1 MSFVQFGRA
10 ILSTCVFSNPR
21 QHIFIFHVPPLP
33 SSFIVDNFLTCVVLC
48 TVFLFFFL
56 CFLQGGALRGVM
68 DPPGGRPGTRL
79 RSQDARQTRRDER
92 EFVVQMHSCVPFP
105 LGVMG
110 RRGVLASFGSAPTSV
125 LSSAGVSAVEG
136 LCSVVVQPNSS
147 TTHVCSG
154 YCRLSSGS
162 AVCTFLSA
170 SPSGCAFAGLP
181 VVEPPSTAC
190 DDGVHGA
197 GPVLGSGQIV
207 VGVGSSLAQSATLE
221 GGSGAIQVAQGSFFD
236 GEQLAGPSGVAV
248 DSSGSSPRR
257 RVHRKKHHGWSS
269 RKKSAGGRAA
279 SVGGVCPAAQWLL
292 YRVTGLRVRFSS
304 NLHECSAYPAGILD
318 IEVAWQHPVTEAEA
332 GCSWLTLLG
341 IAEQCMDWIIAD
353 WVQRF
358 VPGHVV
364 YFHGT
369 PFAAD
374 GVINS
379 SEPDPVRLAQ
389 WCQWRDGFKGDEH
402 DRMIE
407 AGVPA
412 GLVPIRQGASGI
424 GAVSG
429 GIQGSAYRELVPY
442 CLNAIRTRFS
452 SCSAERASYP
462 LGVLEFEVAWLEPV
476 SQAEAGCTWMSL
488 LGLAEGRMDWL
499 FADWVQRYGRGVVGY
514 HHGDSPD
521 GTTTRVPDP
530 FRLEEWR
537 LWQAGRLV
545 DERVRMMAAGIPKK
559 LLPP

>member
-1 MSFVQFGRA
+1 
-10 ILSTCVFSNPR
+10 
-21 QHIFIFHVPPLP
+21 
-33 SSFIVDNFLTCVVLC
+33 
-48 TVFLFFFL
+48 
-56 CFLQGGALRGVM
+56 M
-68 DPPGGRPGTRL
+68 DAPGGRSGTRL
-79 RSQDARQTRRDER
+79 RSRDARQARRDER
-92 EFVVQMHSCVPFP
+92 EFVVQMDACLPSPVGDMVRR
-105 LGVMG
+105 GVMG
-110 RRGVLASFGSAPTSV
+110 SVGFAPTSV
-125 LSSAGVSAVEG
+125 LSSAGVDVVGG
-136 LCSVVVQPNSS
+136 LGSVVVQPNSS

-154 YCRLSSGS
+154 YCVVCSDS
-162 AVCTFLSA
+162 AGCPAPVA

-181 VVEPPSTAC
+181 VLGPSSYVIRG
-190 DDGVHGA
+190 GVNGA
-197 GPVLGSGQIV
+197 GPVLGSGQI
-207 VGVGSSLAQSATLE
+207 GGFGANLAQSSTLD
-221 GGSGAIQVAQGSFFD
+221 GGSGVIQVAQSVLSD
-236 GEQLAGPSGVAV
+236 GVPLAGPFGAAV
-248 DSSGSSPRR
+248 DSSVSSPRR

-279 SVGGVCPAAQWLL
+279 SVGSECSAAQWLS

-304 NLHECSAYPAGILD
+304 NPLECSAYPAGIVD

-341 IAEQCMDWIIAD
+341 ISEQCMDWIIAD

-364 YFHGT
+364 YSHGT
-369 PFAAD
+369 PWVAG
-374 GVINS
+374 GVTNS
-379 SEPDPVRLAQ
+379 SQPDPVRLAE
-389 WCQWRDGFKGDEH
+389 WCQWRDGFMQDEH
-402 DRMIE
+402 DRMME

-412 GLVPIRQGASGI
+412 GLVPIRQGVSGI
-424 GAVSG
+424 GSGFG
-429 GIQGSAYRELVPY
+429 GIVGSARPLLVPY

-452 SCSAERASYP
+452 SCSSERASYP
-462 LGVLEFEVAWLEPV
+462 LGVLEFEVAWQEPV

-545 DERVRMMAAGIPKK
+545 DERVRMMAAGIPKN